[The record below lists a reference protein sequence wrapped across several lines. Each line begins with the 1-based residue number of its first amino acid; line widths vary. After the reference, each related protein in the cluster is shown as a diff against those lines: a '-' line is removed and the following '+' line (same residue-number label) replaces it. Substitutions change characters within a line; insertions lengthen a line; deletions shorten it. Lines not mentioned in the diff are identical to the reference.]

1 MSQRISKQTLA
12 SSANYSKGVS
22 SLDTAVVTGVI
33 LDETHPRLRDV
44 VEDIHK
50 EVFSGDKNLFN
61 IGCVVARRLSDKV
74 TAEEKLPIYYPQNST
89 NLDLPIIGETIE
101 IIGRYYRRIPVKF
114 LNQGSASKNSGKKQ
128 FDGYDESSSNKA
140 SSYSSVSQSGT
151 ANSTQVNSGGGVYG
165 DYFEINNVNRLKLYE
180 GDNLL
185 QSRFGQSIRFSGY
198 NNSDNVLSPTIIIRN
213 RQDSKSLSDL
223 KIGDITEENIVG
235 DGSTI
240 AITSGE
246 YLSDF
251 VPGTSDTPLET
262 TPEVFDDYPNELKGD
277 QVLINS
283 GRIILSSKESEMI
296 FFSKGNY
303 GFVSDGKFS
312 IDNGNDGASMNFNGD
327 VRITTNDNNTFIL
340 GGAGEIYLNTE
351 ETTEPIARGQTL
363 IDLLEE
369 LIDAINKQVF
379 STPSGP
385 TLEGPNN
392 KGDFNKIKS
401 KLDTILSTLN
411 YTE

>member
-22 SLDTAVVTGVI
+22 SIDTAVVVGVI
-33 LDETHPRLRDV
+33 LDETHPRLRDT
-44 VEDIHK
+44 VEDRHS

-61 IGCVVARRLSDKV
+61 VGCVVARRLSDKV

-89 NLDLPIIGETIE
+89 NLDLPIVGETIE
-101 IIGRYYRRIPVKF
+101 IVGRYYRRIPVKF
-114 LNQGSASKNSGKKQ
+114 LNQGSASKNAGKKQ
-128 FDGYDESSSNKA
+128 FAGYDESSGNTA
-140 SSYSSVSQSGT
+140 SSYSNVSQTGT
-151 ANSTQVNSGGGVYG
+151 AQSTQVNSGGGDYG
-165 DYFEINNVNRLKLYE
+165 EYFEINNVNRLKLYE
-180 GDNLL
+180 GDNLF

-213 RQDSKSLSDL
+213 VQDSKSLNDL
-223 KIGDITEENIVG
+223 KIGDITEENVVG

-262 TPEVFDDYPNELKGD
+262 TAEVFDDYPSELKGD
-277 QVLINS
+277 QILINS

-369 LIDAINKQVF
+369 LINAINKQVF
-379 STPSGP
+379 STPAGP
-385 TLEGPNN
+385 TAVGPNN